1 MSNIR
6 VEIQP
11 GNGRLVVVK
20 QPPPISVDGQRRTTI
35 KVHVHAVAGRHGP
48 VTARILTPSG
58 LVMGKT
64 VMVQVHVRPTDTW
77 AFWVIGVAAGL
88 VFLVGLWR
96 TIRRGRVPAS
106 AAGAGG
112 GPAVSEQSLVR
123 SGAVMAR
130 GTLVSRILGVI
141 RASML
146 TALLGVSGALAYDA
160 FSTANTVPTTIYN
173 LVAGGLLNAV
183 LVPQIV
189 RATKH
194 DDGGEDYLNRLLTL
208 AVLGLVLITGVVVA
222 LSPLVPVIFASSHWD
237 SHAVALCVAF
247 AFWCMP
253 QVFFY
258 GLYTMLG
265 QILNARGNFG
275 PYMWAPVANNV
286 VAIAGIT
293 FLLFTVGGA
302 GHHPRPPAEW
312 TTGQIAVLGGTAT
325 LGVAVQALVLIWP
338 LHRLGFRYRPRF
350 GWRGVGLRSAGRVAT
365 WVFFAALAGQ
375 LGFIVTSRVVTSAV
389 AEGGPGKGAYDNAF
403 LLFMLPH
410 SLITVSLVTALFTR
424 MSTAAAAGQ
433 TSEVRHD
440 VSLGLRLTGV
450 ATVLST
456 AAVLVLGP
464 DIASTLFAGNTLRDT
479 DAIAYTTMAMILGVV
494 PFSAQYLLQRAF
506 YAYEDARTPFLI
518 QLPVIATGVTVL
530 AHRAAGPVPPV
541 DRRRRRRRALDRL
554 RPGRSAVVPGPAAA
568 DPRRRRPRRPADLR
582 PAGHRG
588 RHRGGA
594 GAGHQPGAARRA
606 RRGQAR
612 RPARAGLRRAAMVL
626 TYGFACHR
634 MRVTELDDLI
644 EPVRPAVPR
653 SSTGPTGL
661 ARPVSPKG

>member
-1 MSNIR
+1 M
-6 VEIQP
+6 
-11 GNGRLVVVK
+11 
-20 QPPPISVDGQRRTTI
+20 
-35 KVHVHAVAGRHGP
+35 
-48 VTARILTPSG
+48 
-58 LVMGKT
+58 
-64 VMVQVHVRPTDTW
+64 
-77 AFWVIGVAAGL
+77 
-88 VFLVGLWR
+88 
-96 TIRRGRVPAS
+96 
-106 AAGAGG
+106 
-112 GPAVSEQSLVR
+112 SEQSLVR
-123 SGAVMAR
+123 SGAVMAT

-208 AVLGLVLITGVVVA
+208 AILGLVVITAVVVA

-275 PYMWAPVANNV
+275 PYMWAPVANNI

-293 FLLFTVGGA
+293 FLLFTIGGA

-312 TTGQIAVLGGTAT
+312 TMGQIAVLGGTAT

-424 MSTAAAAGQ
+424 MSRSAAAGQ
-433 TSEVRHD
+433 TGAVRHD

-456 AAVLVLGP
+456 AGVLVLGP

-479 DAIAYTTMAMILGVV
+479 DAIAYTTMAMMLGVV

-518 QLPVIATGVTVL
+518 QLPVIATGVISSLISLRVLSPRWIVVGVGVGLSAGYALGAVLSFLVLRRRIDGVEGRTVL
-530 AHRAAGPVPPV
+530 RTYIRLVLAAAIAAVPALVITRGLHHLLGEGKLVGLLALAAGGTVML
-541 DRRRRRRRALDRL
+541 A
-554 RPGRSAVVPGPAAA
+554 
-568 DPRRRRPRRPADLR
+568 
-582 PAGHRG
+582 
-588 RHRGGA
+588 
-594 GAGHQPGAARRA
+594 
-606 RRGQAR
+606 
-612 RPARAGLRRAAMVL
+612 
-626 TYGFACHR
+626 TYGFACHW
-634 MRVTELDDLI
+634 MRVTELDELI
-644 EPVRPAVPR
+644 GPFVRR
-653 SSTGPTGL
+653 FRR
-661 ARPVSPKG
+661 RPQGQPG